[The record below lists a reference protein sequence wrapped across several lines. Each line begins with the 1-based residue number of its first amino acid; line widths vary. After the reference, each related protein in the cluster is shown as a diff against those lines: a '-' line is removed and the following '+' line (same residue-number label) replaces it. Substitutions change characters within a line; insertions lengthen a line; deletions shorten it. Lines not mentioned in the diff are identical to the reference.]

1 MSCDIIKPGFVTI
14 DGATTYL
21 GGAIGNT
28 TINLSDISSQSTADI
43 TIYQQGKSKLR
54 TPKAGGKVTLALMGE
69 SWEMTVG
76 KYTMSNNTGSA
87 TTMRITFY
95 DRSHEWLDQHFI
107 VLNDEFPD
115 GTGYDNCH
123 LAGGKYGSLPNDI
136 LAENYILTGDSDT
149 AFGHLRAYYN
159 TLKELLTTATNSG
172 GAPLP
177 KLLSDEDVDRLTL
190 TSTGKSKYWSTEKS
204 PYPSNIFT
212 GFRGRFYLIQDK
224 SLEEIIGDKG
234 LDILGDKTELPQ
246 NIEMQDTGTIRSVLT
261 ALANKVGW
269 YCYWDMAKNKVEMAS
284 TFNTS
289 EGLSKL
295 NNIARLCNA
304 TGASESMDFTTTHA
318 NGAIGSLTSSLP
330 GANQALNQKQ
340 SRYLSGQLLKP
351 IFTYRQCTNVGNAR
365 KVLPLPT
372 ANTFDSSQQRQKY
385 TQAISQV
392 AEAMEVARGTNA
404 QWCHFVTE
412 QLLAYSLFQQKNI
425 TEQDNWPDQCKQATA
440 DLKGHPSTASA
451 GGAALTYNKF
461 IVDYY
466 SDETIAKDLPCTT
479 ELFAIGFAG
488 NLGSKYLPGNADPR
502 KLRDPVPNPT
512 HTKMELLFGVKAE
525 DTANPDEKEPINAS
539 VAAVGGLWDVDNGR
553 FEKGILFGQ
562 IKKTNLITVAGKEI
576 PENSIIGEAG
586 FAEGADALQPYL
598 KAIAEFYGKYYVV
611 KSNGVNTAREFYT
624 GRDYGYLVIGDNQPS
639 MSFSSGNAVDVIK
652 LRPFSSVAECG
663 DEGIQNLAKAMV
675 ASYAI
680 NLGYNGVP
688 TLEEVLESITTIDFI
703 YALDTLSVPSQAGVG
718 ALNAINSTQ
727 KINGPRKNSME
738 KLIQDNVNRFGGK
751 SSAGLKDRA
760 EDVNLSMIM
769 LKAKPAAGNAF
780 EEEESASESTL
791 VHGGVTITQ
800 KVPKNDDTENDFLA
814 LNTILTENETKNTQ
828 INCAKAHNGLW
839 CCEEQ
844 KPLTDAVNFFVA
856 AHDPAAGKSF
866 FKGTRPGFVF
876 DKVRNSERAHY
887 SVDGTSGDFTAEDS
901 GQFYISKGN
910 VYGASPVGTAQFWT
924 LGIELGVSLDAA
936 DIALFNTQAQKFDS
950 LSGGGSFYSEA
961 NKLLMAAQ
969 LQEQVDNHAAA
980 DSSASWNQTVAII
993 LGEDMAGLTLPKW
1006 TDGLETI
1013 GITNKQG
1020 KTEVSITV
1028 GDKLVKRAIKAALAM
1043 RSQTSTFQHQT
1054 AIYSPDP
1061 FRNNISQSFYNKST

>member
-43 TIYQQGKSKLR
+43 TIYQQGSSKLR
-54 TPKAGGKVTLALMGE
+54 RPKAGGKVTLALMGE

-159 TLKELLTTATNSG
+159 TLRDLLITASNSG

-177 KLLSDEDVDRLTL
+177 KLLSGEDVDRLTL
-190 TSTGKSKYWSTEKS
+190 TSPGKSKYWSTKKS
-204 PYPSNIFT
+204 PYPNNIFT
-212 GFRGRFYLIQDK
+212 GFRGRTYPIKDK
-224 SLEEIIGDKG
+224 SLEELIGDKG
-234 LDILGDKTELPQ
+234 LDILGDKTELPKD
-246 NIEMQDTGTIRSVLT
+246 IEMQDTGTIRSVLT

-295 NNIARLCNA
+295 NNIARVCNA

-330 GANQALNQKQ
+330 GANQGLSQKQ
-340 SRYLSGQLLKP
+340 SRYVSGQLLKP

-372 ANTFDSSQQRQKY
+372 ANTFDSSQQRKKY

-412 QLLAYSLFQQKNI
+412 QLLAYSVFQQKNI
-425 TEQDNWPDQCKQATA
+425 TEQDNWPGDQKCAKATA
-440 DLKGHPSTASA
+440 DLSGHPSTASA
-451 GGAALTYNKF
+451 GGAGLTYNKF

-466 SDETIAKDLPCTT
+466 SDETKDVDLPCTT
-479 ELFAIGFAG
+479 ELFAIGFKAP
-488 NLGSKYLPGNADPR
+488 LGPKLADPP
-502 KLRDPVPNPT
+502 DPSPENPT
-512 HTKMELLFGVKAE
+512 NIQMASLLGGRFVDG
-525 DTANPDEKEPINAS
+525 DGPKEPINAGA
-539 VAAVGGLWDVDNGR
+539 AAVGGLWDIDNGR

-562 IKKTNLITVAGKEI
+562 IKKTDLITIAGKEI
-576 PENSIIGEAG
+576 PQNSIIGEAG
-586 FAEGADALQPYL
+586 FAEGADSLQPYL
-598 KAIAEFYGKYYVV
+598 KAVAEFYGKYYVV

-624 GRDYGYLVIGDNQPS
+624 GKDYGYLVIGDNVGPGMQ
-639 MSFSSGNAVDVIK
+639 FSSGNDVDIVQ
-652 LRPFSSVAECG
+652 LSPFSSVAECG

-680 NLGYNGVP
+680 NLGYSGVP
-688 TLEEVLESITTIDFI
+688 ALESLLESITTIDFI

-738 KLIQDNVNRFGGK
+738 KLIQDNVNRFGGP
-751 SSAGLKDRA
+751 SNAGLRDWA
-760 EDVNLSMIM
+760 EGVNLVMIM
-769 LKAKPAAGNAF
+769 LKAKPAAGIAF
-780 EEEESASESTL
+780 DEGESASESTL

-814 LNTILTENETKNTQ
+814 LNTILTEKETENTPIDCEKNA
-828 INCAKAHNGLW
+828 AKSYSGLW
-839 CCEEQ
+839 CCEQ
-844 KPLTDAVNFFVA
+844 KRPLTDAVNFFVA

-876 DKVRNSERAHY
+876 DKVRNSVRAHY
-887 SVDGTSGDFTAEDS
+887 SVDGTSGDVTAEDS

-950 LSGGGSFYSEA
+950 LSGGGSFYSES
-961 NKLLMAAQ
+961 NKLVMAGR

-1028 GDKLVKRAIKAALAM
+1028 GDKLIKRAIKAALAM